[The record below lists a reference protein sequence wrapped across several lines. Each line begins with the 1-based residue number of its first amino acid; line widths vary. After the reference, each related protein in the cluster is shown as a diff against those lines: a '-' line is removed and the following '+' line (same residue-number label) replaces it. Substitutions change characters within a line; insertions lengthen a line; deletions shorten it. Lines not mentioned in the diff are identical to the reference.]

1 VNIYII
7 DSSAILSG
15 KPISLDGKIVIPE
28 SVRDEVMREDPKLL
42 ELIQGNVT
50 MESPSRE
57 SLLLVKE
64 AAERLGEEK
73 RLSRVDKEV
82 IAVALDN
89 KGRGNVCIITDD
101 YSIQNVANLLGLRFK
116 GFSEKGISERFVWRY
131 RCKGC
136 KKVFKRFF
144 PSCPICGSELKPVV
158 KGRRKVDV

>member
-1 VNIYII
+1 MNIYII

-64 AAERLGEEK
+64 AAERL
-73 RLSRVDKEV
+73 
-82 IAVALDN
+82 
-89 KGRGNVCIITDD
+89 
-101 YSIQNVANLLGLRFK
+101 
-116 GFSEKGISERFVWRY
+116 
-131 RCKGC
+131 
-136 KKVFKRFF
+136 
-144 PSCPICGSELKPVV
+144 
-158 KGRRKVDV
+158 